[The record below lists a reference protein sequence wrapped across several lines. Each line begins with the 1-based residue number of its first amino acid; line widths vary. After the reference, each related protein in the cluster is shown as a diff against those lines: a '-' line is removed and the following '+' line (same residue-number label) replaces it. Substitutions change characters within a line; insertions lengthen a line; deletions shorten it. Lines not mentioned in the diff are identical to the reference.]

1 MAGGVGSRFWPM
13 STPEYPKQFVDVLGR
28 GMSMI
33 QMTVERFAP
42 LCPIENM
49 WVVTSAD
56 YEALVREQLPQLPV
70 ENILL
75 EPAMRNTAPCIAYA
89 CWKIRQKNP
98 SANVVVTPAD
108 ALVVDV
114 DDFRKVIGRALA
126 FTAAGHRI
134 VTVGIRPT
142 RPETGYGYIEIA
154 GQAGNDGGGSCND
167 GADNDGVD
175 NDGGGSVNDGV
186 AHDGADN
193 DGVDNDGAGSV
204 NDGVAH
210 DGADNDGGGS
220 CNDGVANDGADNDG
234 GGSGNDGV
242 ANDGADNDG
251 AGSVNDGVAHDGA
264 DNDGV
269 DNDGG
274 GSVNDGVAHDGADND
289 GVDNDGAGSVND
301 GVAHDGADNDGGGS
315 GNDGVDIDG
324 GGSVNDG
331 VANDGAD
338 NDGGGSVN
346 DGVCND
352 DVCNDGVGNDGGG
365 SVNDGVAHDGA
376 DVTPDLIGSPLKV
389 DSFREKPALEVAKKY
404 LAAGN
409 YLWNA
414 GIFVWNI
421 DTIVESLRAFVPGLA
436 AKMDIMSESFFT
448 PSEREVV
455 GDIFPTCEK
464 ISIDYAVMEKADYI
478 YTIPG
483 DFGWSDVGT
492 WGSLWT
498 LLSHDEDGNAVVGEN
513 VHLNDCRGCI
523 VHAPG
528 AESVV
533 LQGLEDSIV
542 VERDGRLLVCKLSE
556 EQRIKDFVK

>member
-114 DDFRKVIGRALA
+114 DDFRKVIGRALE

-154 GQAGNDGGGSCND
+154 GQAGNDGGGS
-167 GADNDGVD
+167 G
-175 NDGGGSVNDGV
+175 
-186 AHDGADN
+186 
-193 DGVDNDGAGSV
+193 
-204 NDGVAH
+204 
-210 DGADNDGGGS
+210 
-220 CNDGVANDGADNDG
+220 NDGVANDGVA
-234 GGSGNDGV
+234 NDGV

-251 AGSVNDGVAHDGA
+251 A
-264 DNDGV
+264 
-269 DNDGG
+269 
-274 GSVNDGVAHDGADND
+274 
-289 GVDNDGAGSVND
+289 
-301 GVAHDGADNDGGGS
+301 
-315 GNDGVDIDG
+315 
-324 GGSVNDG
+324 
-331 VANDGAD
+331 
-338 NDGGGSVN
+338 
-346 DGVCND
+346 
-352 DVCNDGVGNDGGG
+352 
-365 SVNDGVAHDGA
+365 
-376 DVTPDLIGSPLKV
+376 DVTPDMIGSPLKV
-389 DSFREKPALEVAKKY
+389 DSFKEKPALEVARQY

-498 LLSHDEDGNAVVGEN
+498 LLSHDEDGNAVVGGN

>member
-1 MAGGVGSRFWPM
+1 MRNNNHIVIMAGGVGSRFWPM

-49 WVVTSAD
+49 WVVTSAA

-114 DDFRKVIGRALA
+114 DDFRKVIGSALE

-154 GQAGNDGGGSCND
+154 GHAG
-167 GADNDGVD
+167 

-186 AHDGADN
+186 G
-193 DGVDNDGAGSV
+193 
-204 NDGVAH
+204 
-210 DGADNDGGGS
+210 
-220 CNDGVANDGADNDG
+220 
-234 GGSGNDGV
+234 
-242 ANDGADNDG
+242 
-251 AGSVNDGVAHDGA
+251 
-264 DNDGV
+264 
-269 DNDGG
+269 
-274 GSVNDGVAHDGADND
+274 
-289 GVDNDGAGSVND
+289 
-301 GVAHDGADNDGGGS
+301 
-315 GNDGVDIDG
+315 
-324 GGSVNDG
+324 
-331 VANDGAD
+331 
-338 NDGGGSVN
+338 
-346 DGVCND
+346 
-352 DVCNDGVGNDGGG
+352 NDGVGNDGGG
-365 SVNDGVAHDGA
+365 SVNDGVAHDGGGVANDGA

-389 DSFREKPALEVAKKY
+389 DSFREKPALEVAKEY

-421 DTIVESLRAFVPGLA
+421 DTIVESLRAFVPDLA

-448 PSEREVV
+448 PSERKIV

-498 LLSHDEDGNAVVGEN
+498 LLSHDGDGNAVVGEN